1 MVIMNK
7 IKKIALLIMTLI
19 MILGIAACGKVEKPA
34 TAPVTPAPIK
44 ENSVEAFG
52 IVKTTDIHNVNVGF
66 TASVSGVEVREG
78 QQIKKGDILM
88 TLDIKDYLTQINAK
102 QHELNVISLE
112 ISKLQG
118 KIIEA
123 DASKSKD
130 PDVKKLVND
139 LDYAKQM
146 YQSALKEKAD
156 KDELYQSGVISK
168 YEFDEFI
175 KLVDDKKKTIDDLSY
190 SLDITM
196 NNKQIGNKELKDN
209 VSIQRERAVALEREI
224 ADMKGK
230 LNKAYM
236 KGEEIIA
243 DVENGVVFDLG
254 YIEGDIVSPSQ
265 KVLSIMNLDGM
276 IVRANVSEEFIK
288 DVKIGQK
295 VEIIPVAD
303 KLKKYNGTVKMI
315 SSRAE
320 VQNGETVIPVEI
332 AIDNNDGFLM
342 PEYNVDVEIFY

>member
-7 IKKIALLIMTLI
+7 IKKIAILILTLI
-19 MILGIAACGKVEKPA
+19 MILGISACGKVEEPV
-34 TAPVTPAPIK
+34 TAPVIPAPIK

-66 TASVSGVEVREG
+66 TASVSSVEVREG

-88 TLDIKDYLTQINAK
+88 TLDIKDYMTQIDAK

-112 ISKLQG
+112 ISKLQS
-118 KIIEA
+118 KLIEA

-139 LDYAKQM
+139 IEYAKQM
-146 YQSALKEKAD
+146 YQSALKESED

-168 YEFDEFI
+168 YELDEFVKI
-175 KLVDDKKKTIDDLSY
+175 VDDKKKTIDDLSY

-209 VSIQRERAVALEREI
+209 ISIQRERAVALEREI

-254 YIEGDIVSPSQ
+254 YIKGDIVSPSQ

-303 KLKKYNGTVKMI
+303 KSKKYNGTVKMI
-315 SSRAE
+315 SSRGE

-332 AIDNNDGFLM
+332 IIDNNDGFLM

>member
-1 MVIMNK
+1 
-7 IKKIALLIMTLI
+7 
-19 MILGIAACGKVEKPA
+19 
-34 TAPVTPAPIK
+34 
-44 ENSVEAFG
+44 
-52 IVKTTDIHNVNVGF
+52 
-66 TASVSGVEVREG
+66 
-78 QQIKKGDILM
+78 
-88 TLDIKDYLTQINAK
+88 
-102 QHELNVISLE
+102 
-112 ISKLQG
+112 
-118 KIIEA
+118 
-123 DASKSKD
+123 
-130 PDVKKLVND
+130 
-139 LDYAKQM
+139 
-146 YQSALKEKAD
+146 
-156 KDELYQSGVISK
+156 
-168 YEFDEFI
+168 
-175 KLVDDKKKTIDDLSY
+175 
-190 SLDITM
+190 M

-230 LNKAYM
+230 LNKAFM

-288 DVKIGQK
+288 DVEIGQK

>member
-19 MILGIAACGKVEKPA
+19 MILGIAACGKVEEPV
-34 TAPVTPAPIK
+34 TAPVTSTPIK

-52 IVKTTDIHNVNVGF
+52 IVKTTDIHNVNLGF

-88 TLDIKDYLTQINAK
+88 TLDIKDYMTQINAK

-118 KIIEA
+118 KMIEA

-156 KDELYQSGVISK
+156 KDELYKSGVISK

-190 SLDITM
+190 NLDITM

-209 VSIQRERAVALEREI
+209 INIQRERAVALEREI

-230 LNKAYM
+230 LNKAFM

-288 DVKIGQK
+288 DVEIGQK

-303 KLKKYNGTVKMI
+303 KSKKYNGTVKMI

-320 VQNGETVIPVEI
+320 VQNGETVIPVEV